1 MTVLSSFIN
10 VAGELQWKI
19 QLLLASIWRQVK
31 IHTTITQKTC
41 MKKKHILVRAPNLLF

>member
-1 MTVLSSFIN
+1 MTVLLCFI

-41 MKKKHILVRAPNLLF
+41 MKKKTYFSKSP